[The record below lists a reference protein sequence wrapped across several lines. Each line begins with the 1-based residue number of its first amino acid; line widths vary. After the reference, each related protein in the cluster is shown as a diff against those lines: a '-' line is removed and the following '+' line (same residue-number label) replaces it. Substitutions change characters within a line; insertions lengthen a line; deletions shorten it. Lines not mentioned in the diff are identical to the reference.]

1 MRRTSLAATL
11 GMLALAATS
20 FAAPA
25 KTSEAWAA
33 GQLERVDP
41 ATKAVVV
48 KQGSHEMTFTLK
60 SDAHVMQGKK
70 TLQASDLTSDVGHY
84 VKVRYRMDGTT
95 RVADRIEVAAAPAA
109 TKPAVKHPS
118 KG

>member
-1 MRRTSLAATL
+1 MRRTSMAATL

-25 KTSEAWAA
+25 KTPESWAS
-33 GQLERVDP
+33 GKLERVDP

-48 KQGSHEMTFTLK
+48 KQGAHEMTFTLT
-60 SDAHVMQGKK
+60 SDAHLVQGKK

-84 VKVRYRMDGTT
+84 VKVRYTMDGSTKL
-95 RVADRIEVAAAPAA
+95 ADRIEVAATAPAA
-109 TKPAVKHPS
+109 KPPS

>member
-1 MRRTSLAATL
+1 MRRTSMAATL

-25 KTSEAWAA
+25 KTSESWAS

-41 ATKAVVV
+41 AAKAVVV
-48 KQGSHEMTFTLK
+48 KQGKHELTFTLK
-60 SDAHVMQGKK
+60 SDAHLVQGKK
-70 TLQASDLTSDVGHY
+70 TLQASDLTNDIGHN
-84 VKVRYRMDGTT
+84 VKVRYTMDGSTK
-95 RVADRIEVAAAPAA
+95 VADRIEVATTTPAA
-109 TKPAVKHPS
+109 KAPS

>member
-1 MRRTSLAATL
+1 MRRTSMAATL

-33 GQLERVDP
+33 GQLERYDP
-41 ATKAVVV
+41 VAKAVVV
-48 KQGSHEMTFTLK
+48 KQGAHEMTFTLK
-60 SDAHVMQGKK
+60 SDAHLMQGKK

-84 VKVRYRMDGTT
+84 VKVRYQMDGSTK
-95 RVADRIEVAAAPAA
+95 VADRIEVAATAPA
-109 TKPAVKHPS
+109 TKPHS
-118 KG
+118 KD